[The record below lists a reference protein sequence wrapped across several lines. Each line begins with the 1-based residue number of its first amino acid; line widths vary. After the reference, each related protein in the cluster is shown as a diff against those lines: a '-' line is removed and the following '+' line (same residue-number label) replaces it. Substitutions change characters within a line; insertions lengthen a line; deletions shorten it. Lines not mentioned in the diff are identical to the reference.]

1 MVKVFHSSVIRRPS
15 LHSDNPT
22 LESNRTNG
30 VVSQEMSLDDFIN
43 NVSNNNT
50 NNSRHAMH
58 STTKSSRIEEMQ
70 DLDANFDRNATSDN
84 TATNPDWISRNNA
97 TAFRRRNPTDDT
109 NNHEV
114 SSLKYKSHY
123 NSFGHVDKPN
133 QNLPPSTL
141 IPHPNND
148 NHKQTPTASSNKSQ
162 NNSTWNKL
170 NTTLFVGHALLSAA
184 TSVPVTLVPTM
195 ARSLAGTTDEE
206 WTYYTFDGGIT
217 SLEVY
222 DEYGVRRRWIP
233 FRIRGSRTSSSSSG
247 GGGGGV
253 MTTASSFAS
262 RLAVIVTFATALGK
276 FVNGLLVDISGARRL
291 VVVYGLCTFLALL
304 GLRSSRTSN
313 GAIACCAAIEFF
325 SSVFWPCA
333 IVVLGA
339 HYGISDVSRGNGAG
353 PSDGRFERGINI
365 TSIASR
371 CGSLLAMPVSSLLL
385 KWTSYDWRDI
395 AGFAAVSALMG
406 VFVFYLF
413 LTDSPGKLHDPQ
425 NPIRTIPH
433 AYPPWST
440 NSTMSHRAVTFL
452 TSAIHTVLPSLRI
465 VLMSRVFW
473 VMSAAH
479 AAATMVKSS
488 ERVLGTY
495 YCDTSYGMAT
505 EGKAGAMTVFLP
517 AGMLGGLIFG
527 GRAFARAADE
537 ERALDN
543 ARNYAVA
550 SPQSA
555 GNLAEISLID
565 ATQLRPKNMIAFLYC
580 LAICMCYMLSFL
592 AMPFIRRALGLPE
605 IVLILQVLVTAG
617 LGAGVAVQYYHIPAV
632 VGATYGNNR
641 GLYQAY
647 TDGVAALVSSAV
659 WRIVGRAV
667 EEGNPEAFGWAYGWA
682 AVALLLILCGTLMVG
697 IMEVYF
703 VGGGWRHHLT
713 QHDRRHDNSFPSEL
727 PKDLNGSWM
736 EDELVS
742 TGLSL
747 EDSSVGRRRRGI
759 HILST
764 SAIEFLSPARP
775 HRAGRSLL
783 AVVDSPDEGS
793 ARHGREADLL
803 GIDDDGSLLYPIN
816 TSVRQSQRNAHNE
829 LLGFQDEATPNLNH
843 VSRNHIRD
851 TAPLDEDTST
861 ELFADYVSFINSG
874 MLEPRKCLITF
885 TNSED
890 AGSSIR
896 ETSCF
901 EYPESIIEDEVP
913 NNTTN
918 VLHGSRDNRDAKTPP
933 PIDSFSL

>member
-1 MVKVFHSSVIRRPS
+1 
-15 LHSDNPT
+15 
-22 LESNRTNG
+22 
-30 VVSQEMSLDDFIN
+30 
-43 NVSNNNT
+43 
-50 NNSRHAMH
+50 
-58 STTKSSRIEEMQ
+58 
-70 DLDANFDRNATSDN
+70 
-84 TATNPDWISRNNA
+84 
-97 TAFRRRNPTDDT
+97 
-109 NNHEV
+109 
-114 SSLKYKSHY
+114 
-123 NSFGHVDKPN
+123 
-133 QNLPPSTL
+133 
-141 IPHPNND
+141 
-148 NHKQTPTASSNKSQ
+148 
-162 NNSTWNKL
+162 
-170 NTTLFVGHALLSAA
+170 
-184 TSVPVTLVPTM
+184 
-195 ARSLAGTTDEE
+195 
-206 WTYYTFDGGIT
+206 
-217 SLEVY
+217 
-222 DEYGVRRRWIP
+222 
-233 FRIRGSRTSSSSSG
+233 
-247 GGGGGV
+247 
-253 MTTASSFAS
+253 
-262 RLAVIVTFATALGK
+262 
-276 FVNGLLVDISGARRL
+276 
-291 VVVYGLCTFLALL
+291 
-304 GLRSSRTSN
+304 
-313 GAIACCAAIEFF
+313 
-325 SSVFWPCA
+325 
-333 IVVLGA
+333 
-339 HYGISDVSRGNGAG
+339 
-353 PSDGRFERGINI
+353 
-365 TSIASR
+365 
-371 CGSLLAMPVSSLLL
+371 MPVSSLLL

-440 NSTMSHRAVTFL
+440 NSTMSHRARTG
-452 TSAIHTVLPSLRI
+452 SRHVLLRHI
-465 VLMSRVFW
+465 LRNG
-473 VMSAAH
+473 H
-479 AAATMVKSS
+479 G
-488 ERVLGTY
+488 RQGRGND
-495 YCDTSYGMAT
+495 CI
-505 EGKAGAMTVFLP
+505 LP

-632 VGATYGNNR
+632 VATYGNNR

-667 EEGNPEAFGWAYGWA
+667 EEGIQKPLDGPMDGRQWLCYSYC
-682 AVALLLILCGTLMVG
+682 VAHSC
-697 IMEVYF
+697 
-703 VGGGWRHHLT
+703 
-713 QHDRRHDNSFPSEL
+713 EL

-783 AVVDSPDEGS
+783 VVDSPDEGS

-803 GIDDDGSLLYPIN
+803 GIDDDGSLL
-816 TSVRQSQRNAHNE
+816 
-829 LLGFQDEATPNLNH
+829 
-843 VSRNHIRD
+843 NHIRD

-874 MLEPRKCLITF
+874 MLEPRKCHITF

>member
-1 MVKVFHSSVIRRPS
+1 MP
-15 LHSDNPT
+15 
-22 LESNRTNG
+22 
-30 VVSQEMSLDDFIN
+30 LDDFIN
-43 NVSNNNT
+43 EVWRNDT
-50 NNSRHAMH
+50 NRTTH
-58 STTKSSRIEEMQ
+58 STTMSSRIEEIY
-70 DLDANFDRNATSDN
+70 DLDADFDMESPSDSRSRN
-84 TATNPDWISRNNA
+84 NNA

-109 NNHEV
+109 NNNG
-114 SSLKYKSHY
+114 SSSHSRQNHY
-123 NSFGHVDKPN
+123 NSFGRVDKPN
-133 QNLPPSTL
+133 RIVPPSAP
-141 IPHPNND
+141 IPHDRHPTNTID
-148 NHKQTPTASSNKSQ
+148 NQQSKTNL
-162 NNSTWNKL
+162 TWNKL
-170 NTTLFVGHALLSAA
+170 NSALFLGYALLSAA
-184 TSVPVTLVPTM
+184 VSVPITLVPTM
-195 ARSLAGTTDEE
+195 ARSLSGTADEH
-206 WTYYTFDGGIT
+206 WTYYTFDGGAT

-233 FRIRGSRTSSSSSG
+233 FRIRGSNGTSSAG
-247 GGGGGV
+247 
-253 MTTASSFAS
+253 TASSFAS
-262 RLAVIVTFATALGK
+262 RLAVMGTFATALGK
-276 FVNGLLVDISGARRL
+276 FVNGPLVDVGGARRL
-291 VVVYGLCTFLALL
+291 VVGYGVCTFLALM

-339 HYGISDVSRGNGAG
+339 HYGISDVSRGNGSG
-353 PSDGRFERGINI
+353 PSDGRFERGVNI

-395 AGFAAVSALMG
+395 AGFAAMSALMG
-406 VFVFYLF
+406 VVVFFFF

-425 NPIRTIPH
+425 NPIRTLPH
-433 AYPPWST
+433 PHPPWST
-440 NSTMSHRAVTFL
+440 NSTKSQRAIAFL
-452 TSAIHTVLPSLRI
+452 SSAFHTVLPSLRT
-465 VLMSRVFW
+465 VLVSRVFW

-517 AGMLGGLIFG
+517 VGMLGGLIFG

-537 ERALDN
+537 ERALGK
-543 ARNYAVA
+543 ARKHAAV
-550 SPQSA
+550 SPQST
-555 GNLAEISLID
+555 GNGAEMSLID
-565 ATQLRPKNMIAFLYC
+565 ATQLQPKNMIAFLYC

-592 AMPFIRRALGLPE
+592 AMPFIRRALRLPE
-605 IVLILQVLVTAG
+605 IVLILQVLVTVG

-682 AVALLLILCGTLMVG
+682 AVALLLIICGTLMVG

-703 VGGGWRHHLT
+703 VGGGWRHHLA

-736 EDELVS
+736 EDEIVS

-747 EDSSVGRRRRGI
+747 EDSSMGRRRRGI
-759 HILST
+759 HILSS
-764 SAIEFLSPARP
+764 SAIEFLSPARS
-775 HRAGRSLL
+775 HRAGKSLL
-783 AVVDSPDEGS
+783 TTVDSRDEEFE
-793 ARHGREADLL
+793 RHGREADLL

-816 TSVRQSQRNAHNE
+816 TSVRQSRRNVHSE
-829 LLGFQDEATPNLNH
+829 LFGLQDATTPKVNH
-843 VSRNHIRD
+843 SSRNHLRD
-851 TAPLDEDTST
+851 TAPFDEETNT
-861 ELFADYVSFINSG
+861 EIFADYVSFINSG
-874 MLEPRKCLITF
+874 MLEPRKCQITF

-901 EYPESIIEDEVP
+901 DYPESTIDDEVP
-913 NNTTN
+913 KNATN
-918 VLHGSRDNRDAKTPP
+918 VLYSSHDNREAKTPP